1 MDKIY
6 SDLYDITSRN
16 MQSVGK
22 QLTMKKDTFMFKQR
36 STDGVFDVSLCGD
49 CDNASFLQ
57 IAYLGLLG
65 RMPDPGA
72 VTKWMEKANLAP
84 AEFRSQLLERITASE
99 EYAKRDVK
107 IVNNIYN
114 TAIVSSGR
122 KVGRYDYK
130 VRAVK
135 QKAYRLVKK
144 VYMKVPERG
153 RKMIKKVLGR

>member
-1 MDKIY
+1 
-6 SDLYDITSRN
+6 
-16 MQSVGK
+16 
-22 QLTMKKDTFMFKQR
+22 
-36 STDGVFDVSLCGD
+36 
-49 CDNASFLQ
+49 
-57 IAYLGLLG
+57 
-65 RMPDPGA
+65 MPDPGA

-114 TAIVSSGR
+114 TALVSSGR